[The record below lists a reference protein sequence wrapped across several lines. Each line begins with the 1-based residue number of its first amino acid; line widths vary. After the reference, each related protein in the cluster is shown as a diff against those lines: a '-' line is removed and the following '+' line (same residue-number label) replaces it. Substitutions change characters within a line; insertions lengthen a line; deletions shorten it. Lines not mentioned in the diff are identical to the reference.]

1 MQTEILG
8 TDPQSIA
15 KGSHILGQGGLV
27 AFPTETVYG
36 LGADARNSI
45 AFKKIF
51 RAKKRPHNNPLIV
64 HVKNL
69 NEAQKIGHFNST
81 ALQIAME
88 FWPGPLTLLLV
99 KKQDSKIHKIVA
111 SGQDRIGIRVPSNTV
126 AQRLLQDFGH
136 PVAAPSANL
145 SNHVSPTQASH
156 VLDDLNG
163 KIDAVIDGGNCL
175 CGLESTILL
184 PTDSE
189 IRLMRLGA
197 ITPHQIH
204 HSTGINPQLIT
215 EEDGVQTPGR
225 HPLHYSPN
233 LPLRIKANEPH
244 SDEVWIGFGSG
255 CELADFNLSS
265 RSNLEEAATKLYS
278 ILRQADNLAKNAGK
292 SRIAV
297 APIPDKGIGASI
309 NDRLT
314 RASGGQIRQ

>member
-8 TDPQSIA
+8 TDTQSIA
-15 KGSHILGQGGLV
+15 KATHILGLGGLV

-36 LGADARNSI
+36 LGADARNSV
-45 AFKKIF
+45 ALNKIF
-51 RAKKRPHNNPLIV
+51 RAKMRPHNNPLIV
-64 HVKNL
+64 HVENL

-99 KKQDSKIHKIVA
+99 EKQDSKIHKIAA
-111 SGQDRIGIRVPSNTV
+111 SGQDRIGIRVPSNPV
-126 AQRLLQDFGH
+126 AQKLLQDFGQ

-197 ITPHQIH
+197 ITPEQIYQ
-204 HSTGINPQLIT
+204 STGITPQLIT
-215 EEDGVQTPGR
+215 DEDDLQTPGR
-225 HPLHYSPN
+225 HSLHYSPN
-233 LPLRIKANEPH
+233 LPLRIKAHEPL
-244 SDEVWIGFGSG
+244 SDEVWVGFGSG
-255 CELADFNLSS
+255 CELADFNLSLQS
-265 RSNLEEAATKLYS
+265 DLEEAATKLYS
-278 ILRQADNLAKNAGK
+278 IIRQADNLAKNIGK

-297 APIPDKGIGASI
+297 APIPNKGIGASI
-309 NDRLT
+309 NDRLI
-314 RASGGQIRQ
+314 RASEVK